1 MKTERRR
8 TFEEISPLEARLE
21 RQRLVIGRYVKSA
34 PRDPEKR
41 RILLE
46 LAIERARMAEQDD
59 YLRVGFRK
67 RRVKL

>member
-8 TFEEISPLEARLE
+8 TFVEISPLAARLE
-21 RQRLVIGRYVKSA
+21 RQRLVIGRYVKST
-34 PRDPEKR
+34 PRDTEKR
-41 RILLE
+41 RILLD
-46 LAIERARMAEQDD
+46 LAVERVRTAEQDD